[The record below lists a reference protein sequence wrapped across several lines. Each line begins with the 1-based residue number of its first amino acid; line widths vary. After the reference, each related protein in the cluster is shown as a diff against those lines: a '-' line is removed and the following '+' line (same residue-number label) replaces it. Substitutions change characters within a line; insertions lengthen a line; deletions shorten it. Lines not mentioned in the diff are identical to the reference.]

1 MCEVT
6 SGYGKGCDSVGGV
19 KTWYWFS
26 LRDSAGESNYATE
39 PTIVDGAVT
48 AIALKAGKYAYPL
61 NVEMETSSFQDTRI
75 GERTNSAYAR
85 SQTATIILHGN
96 TASMIDQLET
106 GAKGRVVMIAE
117 MNDGTY
123 ELAFMT
129 NGGMIVDDRTTGTA
143 MEDLNGNTLTI
154 TGKEFRKAPKISSVL
169 VQALLEPAS

>member
-6 SGYGKGCDSVGGV
+6 SGYNLLCDSIGGV

-26 LRDSAGESNYATE
+26 LRDSSGVSNYATK

-61 NVEMETSSFQDTRI
+61 NVEMETSSFQDTRT
-75 GERTNSAYAR
+75 GERVNGAYAR

-96 TASMIDQLET
+96 TASMIDTLET
-106 GAKGRVVMIAE
+106 GAKGRVVLIAE
-117 MNDGTY
+117 LNDGTY

-154 TGKEFRKAPKISSVL
+154 TGKEFRKAPKISSTL
-169 VQALLEPAS
+169 VQSLLEPAS